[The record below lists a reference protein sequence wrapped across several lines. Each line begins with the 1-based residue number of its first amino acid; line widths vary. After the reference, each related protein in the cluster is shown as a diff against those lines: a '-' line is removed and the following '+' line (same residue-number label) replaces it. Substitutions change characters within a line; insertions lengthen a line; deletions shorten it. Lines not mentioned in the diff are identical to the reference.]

1 MLCFG
6 SPKCAHPVPTSKGPA
21 AVIET
26 IAQIVD
32 AVASGRKK
40 PAAELLPLLY
50 KELRRL
56 AVSRMAKLPPGNT
69 LQPTALV
76 HDAYLRLV
84 GDQDPGWDG
93 RGHFFASAAEAMR
106 QLLVEQ
112 ARRKAARR
120 HGGGQRRLDVDDV
133 EIAVDLQ
140 IGEILAIDQAL
151 DRLRASD
158 PRKADIVLHRYFAGL
173 TREETAAV
181 MDISVRTV
189 DREWR
194 SIVARLHRELHGDLP
209 LKPEAGDADT

>member
-1 MLCFG
+1 
-6 SPKCAHPVPTSKGPA
+6 
-21 AVIET
+21 
-26 IAQIVD
+26 
-32 AVASGRKK
+32 VANGDKK
-40 PAAELLPLLY
+40 AAAELLPLLY
-50 KELRRL
+50 GELRRL

-84 GDQDPGWDG
+84 GDGDPGWDG

-112 ARRKAARR
+112 ARRKSARK
-120 HGGGQRRLDVDDV
+120 HGGGQKRLDIDVV
-133 EIAVDLQ
+133 EIAVDLK

-151 DRLRASD
+151 ERLRASD

-173 TREETAAV
+173 TREETAAI
-181 MDISVRTV
+181 MGISVRTV

-194 SIVARLHRELHGDLP
+194 SIVARLHRDLHGELP
-209 LKPEAGDADT
+209 NATEPVDADT

>member
-1 MLCFG
+1 
-6 SPKCAHPVPTSKGPA
+6 VPE
-21 AVIET
+21 VVE
-26 IAQIVD
+26 
-32 AVASGRKK
+32 AVARGEKQA
-40 PAAELLPLLY
+40 AAELLPLLY

-112 ARRKAARR
+112 ARRKAAVK
-120 HGGGQRRLDVDDV
+120 HGGGKRRVDVDNV
-133 EIAVDLQ
+133 EIGVDQ
-140 IGEILAIDQAL
+140 RIGEILAIDQAI
-151 DRLRASD
+151 DRLRVND

-173 TREETAAV
+173 SREETAAV
-181 MDISVRTV
+181 IGVSVRTI

-194 SIVARLHRELHGDLP
+194 SIVARLHRELHGDTP
-209 LKPEAGDADT
+209 LKMESDDADS